1 MADKKPEQAP
11 SETLR
16 VDGRRLAPLFPEAMK
31 GLGEKEGYLQNLELV
46 WTRGKNHPVW
56 ESVNAEEV
64 VALEGEVVDAEER
77 AQVRNFYARVAL
89 DFGVHEKSPAQS
101 LIGGRTGGASAANWS
116 KLSLSQL
123 RQRCLRAVFH
133 EYAHA
138 LQQWRIGAKQS
149 PNAWGLSKAE
159 QDYTSTLAAYQRAFA
174 AQGKSAQEAYMATPA
189 EVDARKL
196 ADEALVRVS
205 GELEGGKWDF
215 LLPAKL
221 IEAYTAGK

>member
-1 MADKKPEQAP
+1 MRA
-11 SETLR
+11 
-16 VDGRRLAPLFPEAMK
+16 
-31 GLGEKEGYLQNLELV
+31 LGEKEGYHQNLELV

-56 ESVNAEEV
+56 ESVDDQEI

-101 LIGGRTGGASAANWS
+101 MIGGRMGGGSGGSTANWS
-116 KLSLSQL
+116 KLSLKQL
-123 RQRCLRAVFH
+123 RPRCLRAVFH

-149 PNAWGLSKAE
+149 PNEWRLSRAQ
-159 QDYTSTLAAYQRAFA
+159 QDYSSTLAEYQKAFA
-174 AQGKSAQEAYMATPA
+174 AQGKSAQEAYLATPA

-196 ADEALVRVS
+196 ADEALAKVA
-205 GELEGGKWDF
+205 GELETGSWDF
-215 LLPAKL
+215 LLPSKL
-221 IEAYTAGK
+221 IEAYTAQK